1 LIQRLVT
8 AWTVWGC
15 DVVDTETCYWLV
27 GLRID
32 AFDTEA
38 CYWLPGLQ
46 IDVFDTET
54 CYGLDSLGI

>member
-8 AWTVWGC
+8 DWTVWGF
-15 DVVDTETCYWLV
+15 DVVDTETCCWLV

-32 AFDTEA
+32 VFDTDT
-38 CYWLPGLQ
+38 CYLLVGLQ

-54 CYGLDSLGI
+54 

>member
-1 LIQRLVT
+1 MIWRLVT
-8 AWTVWGC
+8 GWTVRGF

-32 AFDTEA
+32 
-38 CYWLPGLQ
+38 
-46 IDVFDTET
+46 VFDTET